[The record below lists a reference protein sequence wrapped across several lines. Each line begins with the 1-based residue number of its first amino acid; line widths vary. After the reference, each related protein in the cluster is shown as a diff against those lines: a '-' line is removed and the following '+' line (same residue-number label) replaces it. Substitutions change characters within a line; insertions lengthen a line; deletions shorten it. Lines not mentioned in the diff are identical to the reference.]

1 MKHKRPPIPVIVLVV
16 LVVLTALYFLVMKL
30 VERNDDTLAASG
42 TIEAI
47 SVSLSPEIGGKVL
60 EIYVEEGDPV
70 QAGQALFRL
79 DDTLLQ
85 AQRAVSAAAL
95 DLASASA
102 STADAAVLTAQAS
115 YDLAVAAARAEAGT
129 MRTSDWGSEFGS
141 GISQSEELIAAMD
154 VMEAALV
161 TRDAALAD
169 LQTLTS
175 APDSNDFVL
184 AERRLLEARA
194 AYNVAQA
201 VLTRANLSS
210 NADLREAAQT
220 AYDAALDELDAA
232 QNDYDA
238 LKDSDPALAV
248 LLARAEAAVAQEGYE
263 AARDRVLAL
272 QSGDYSLKV
281 ELAAAALSQAQA
293 AAEQAGLAVAQ
304 AQASLDLVDAQIA
317 KLTVSAPSD
326 GVILTRT
333 IQVGEVI
340 PAGGVAMRLAKL
352 DDLTI
357 TVYIPEDRYGELS
370 LGQGASVQ
378 VDSFPG
384 ETFEAVISHISDEA
398 EFTPR
403 NVQTVAGRSST
414 VYAIRLQVDDPAG
427 KLKPGM
433 PADVSFEH

>member
-30 VERNDDTLAASG
+30 AERNNDTLVASG

-47 SVSLSPEIGGKVL
+47 TVTLSPEIGGKVL

-95 DLASASA
+95 DLARASA

-129 MRTSDWGSEFGS
+129 TRTSDWGSEFGS
-141 GISQSEELIAAMD
+141 GISQTEELVAAMQ
-154 VMEAALV
+154 VMDAALV

-169 LQTLTS
+169 LQALTS

-201 VLTRANLSS
+201 VLTRASLST

-220 AYDAALDELDAA
+220 AFDAALDELDAA
-232 QNDYDA
+232 QSAYDE
-238 LKDSDPALAV
+238 LKDSDPALAI
-248 LLARAEAAVAQEGYE
+248 LLARAGAAVAQEGCE
-263 AARDRVLAL
+263 ASRDRVLAL

-281 ELAAAALSQAQA
+281 ELAAAVLNQAQA
-293 AAEQAGLAVAQ
+293 AAEQAGLAAAQ

-333 IQVGEVI
+333 IQVGEII
-340 PAGGVAMRLAKL
+340 PVGGVAMRLAKL

-370 LGQGASVQ
+370 LGQAASVQ

-384 ETFEAVISHISDEA
+384 ETFDAVISHISDEA

-403 NVQTVAGRSST
+403 NVQTVEGRSST
-414 VYAIRLQVDDPAG
+414 VYAIRLQVDDPEG
-427 KLKPGM
+427 RLKPGM

>member
-30 VERNDDTLAASG
+30 AERNNDTLVASG

-47 SVSLSPEIGGKVL
+47 TVTLSPEIGGKVL

-95 DLASASA
+95 ELARASA

-129 MRTSDWGSEFGS
+129 TRTSDWGSEFGS
-141 GISQSEELIAAMD
+141 GISQTEELVAAMQ
-154 VMEAALV
+154 VMDAALV

-169 LQTLTS
+169 LQALTS

-201 VLTRANLSS
+201 VLTRASLST

-220 AYDAALDELDAA
+220 AFDAALDELDAA
-232 QNDYDA
+232 QSAYDE
-238 LKDSDPALAV
+238 LKDSDPALAI
-248 LLARAEAAVAQEGYE
+248 LLARAGAAVAQEGCE
-263 AARDRVLAL
+263 ASRDRVLAL

-281 ELAAAALSQAQA
+281 ELAAAVLNQAQA
-293 AAEQAGLAVAQ
+293 AAEQAGLAAAQ

-370 LGQGASVQ
+370 LGQAASVQ

-384 ETFEAVISHISDEA
+384 ETFDAVISHISDEA

-403 NVQTVAGRSST
+403 NVQTVEGRSST
-414 VYAIRLQVDDPAG
+414 VYAIRLQVDDPEG
-427 KLKPGM
+427 RLKPGM